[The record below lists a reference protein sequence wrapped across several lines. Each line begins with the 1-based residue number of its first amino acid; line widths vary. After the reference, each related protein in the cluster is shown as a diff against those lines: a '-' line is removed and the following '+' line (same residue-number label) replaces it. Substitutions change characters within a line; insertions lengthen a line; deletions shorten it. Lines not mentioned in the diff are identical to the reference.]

1 VGIYGSFSAKGGRMS
16 EIDEQRGDGEI
27 GKCHVCGRE
36 FPSQDDLSKH
46 LMDEHDEDLLP
57 DAVRET

>member
-1 VGIYGSFSAKGGRMS
+1 MS

-57 DAVRET
+57 DAARET